1 MPVATL
7 TDMMDNALS
16 LIAPTGLFLDF
27 SGYVKENPEFVWR
40 ISEGLTEVIDIE
52 EKFGKPYSIVLI
64 STQPDEVNAVAL
76 VKASQKVATVRFRV
90 KVLKV
95 IHLEYP
101 LRREEIEQHFPKKR
115 GLPWKAYWSGQH
127 KLISQGAWE
136 GLLAYLEVYRPN
148 IHQGLVGLRSH
159 LALLLQDASSDIQQD
174 LVDASAAAYKLAGL
188 SGHEGLFM
196 AAARSADGVEDLM
209 QRPIS
214 YVSLYEDQML
224 FQDLGLFS
232 GWAEANRYSY
242 SSTVFRDGNRAVQI
256 YNVNRGDLEHKLGVD
271 LIYHDLNRKI
281 FVLVQYKRMTVKHQN
296 DWGYYPSSDTSLA
309 KELARMDQF
318 EKKLDN
324 PDSGQLSDYRYNPD
338 LFYFKFC
345 PKLQSPDGHLLTQ
358 GMYITKAH
366 LQRMLGPDN
375 PSKLIHFPAG
385 QGYLNNTLFI
395 DLFKTGM
402 IGCHAKTAAQVQ
414 SLIEAALGLGHSVIY
429 AEGRRLG

>member
-1 MPVATL
+1 
-7 TDMMDNALS
+7 
-16 LIAPTGLFLDF
+16 
-27 SGYVKENPEFVWR
+27 
-40 ISEGLTEVIDIE
+40 LTEVIDIE

-64 STQPDEVNAVAL
+64 SIKPNEVNALAL
-76 VKASQKVATVRFRV
+76 VRAASKVATVRFRV

-95 IHLEYP
+95 IHLESP
-101 LRREEIEQHFPKKR
+101 LRRDEIEKLAPKKR

-127 KLISQGAWE
+127 KLIPKAAWE
-136 GLLAYLEVYRPN
+136 GLLAYVQVYRPD
-148 IHQGLVGLRSH
+148 IQEALDGLWGYVAQLSPQER
-159 LALLLQDASSDIQQD
+159 SDIQRD
-174 LVDASAAAYKLAGL
+174 LLDASATACKLAGI
-188 SGHEGLFM
+188 SGYEGQFR
-196 AAARSADGVEDLM
+196 AAAESQSGLEDLR
-209 QRPIS
+209 QPIAQ
-214 YVSLYEDQML
+214 YVSLFEDDML
-224 FQDLGLFS
+224 SNDLRTFDD
-232 GWAEANRYSY
+232 WAEARRYSY
-242 SSTVFRDGNRAVQI
+242 SSTVFTEGNRAVQI
-256 YNVNRGDLEHKLGVD
+256 YNVNRGDLEHQLGVD
-271 LIYHDLNRKI
+271 LIYHDLDRKI
-281 FVLVQYKRMTVKHQN
+281 FVLVQYKRMTVKQQN

-309 KELARMDQF
+309 KELARMDEF

-345 PKLQSPDGHLLTQ
+345 PKMQSADGHLLTQ

-366 LQRMLGPDN
+366 LKRMLGADN

-414 SLIEAALGLGHSVIY
+414 QLIDAALGLGHSVIY